1 MRRAWMWVI
10 AGGAAETMWATTM
23 KLSDG
28 FTDVMF
34 DILTVIFLVVSMV
47 LLNRGFRAGLPTG
60 PCYAVWVGIGAVGS
74 VLAGVLFFG
83 EVLELAGW
91 LCVALIVAG
100 VVGLNLV
107 SDED

>member
-1 MRRAWMWVI
+1 MQRAWMWVI
-10 AGGAAETMWATTM
+10 AGGVAETIWATTM

-34 DILTVIFLVVSMV
+34 DILTVLFLVVSMV